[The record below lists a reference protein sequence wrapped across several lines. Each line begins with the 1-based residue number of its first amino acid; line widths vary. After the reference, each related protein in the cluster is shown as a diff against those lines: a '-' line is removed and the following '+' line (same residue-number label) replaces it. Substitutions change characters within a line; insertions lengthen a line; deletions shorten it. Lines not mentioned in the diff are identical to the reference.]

1 MSDGVASRVTAA
13 NVLEDVLHRGRS
25 LKAALGSALPTL
37 PDPRDR
43 ALVEAI
49 VMTALRQRARMDAA
63 LAQWLQKPFGVR
75 DHDLHALLLS
85 LIHI

>member
-1 MSDGVASRVTAA
+1 M
-13 NVLEDVLHRGRS
+13 
-25 LKAALGSALPTL
+25 PTL

-75 DHDLHALLLS
+75 DHDLHALLLTGFAQLELGLS